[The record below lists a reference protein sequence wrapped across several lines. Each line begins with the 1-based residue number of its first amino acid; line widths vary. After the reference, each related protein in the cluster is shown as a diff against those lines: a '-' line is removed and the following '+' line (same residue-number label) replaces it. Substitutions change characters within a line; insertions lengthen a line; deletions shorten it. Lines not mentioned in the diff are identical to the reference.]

1 MYSFGGGMLN
11 LAATLEYSAKTN
23 PSDPALY
30 FSGKMISYAEVNIM
44 ANKLANGLLSSGI
57 KRGDRVALCCPN
69 IPQFI
74 FSYFGI
80 LKAGCVVLPFNVL
93 LKNNEIEFILDNSQ
107 ASAIICFEGT
117 EELPIANEVKKAFK
131 KSNSCKKMW
140 VIKSLDNF
148 VLGNNICDFS
158 VLSNSEA
165 NDFNTVQCSSEDTA
179 IILYTSGTTGKP
191 KGAELT
197 HANILFNAYIGK
209 DLVKITNS
217 DKVIMSLPLFHV
229 YGQVVM
235 MLSAILS
242 GASLI
247 ILPRFDPIEVL
258 KAMEEHKATVFG
270 GVPTMYWALLNSV
283 DKSKVDINIIS
294 SNLRICSSGGSSL
307 PVEVLKNF
315 EERFKV
321 PILEGYG
328 LSETSPAIT
337 FNHLGRERKP
347 GSVGQPVWGIEIK
360 VVDENDQ
367 EVKIKD
373 TGEIIVRGHA
383 VMKGYYNNPEGTKD
397 ALKGGWFYT
406 GDIGYYD
413 EDGYL
418 YIVDRIKDMIIRG
431 GYNVYPR
438 ELEEALIKHPAVS
451 LVAVIGIPH
460 DEWGEEIK
468 ACIVLKDGVTCSK
481 EDIIN
486 FAKSN
491 IAAYKY
497 PRIVDFYDSLP
508 LNATGKILKTE
519 LRNL

>member
-1 MYSFGGGMLN
+1 MLN

-23 PSDPALY
+23 SDDPAIY
-30 FSGKMISYAEVNIM
+30 FADKVFSYNDVNMM
-44 ANKLANGLLSSGI
+44 ANKVANGLLQSGI
-57 KRGDRVALCCPN
+57 KAGDKVALCCPN

-80 LKAGCVVLPFNVL
+80 LKAGCIVLPFNVL
-93 LKNNEIEFILDNSQ
+93 LKNNEIEFILNNSQ
-107 ASAIICFEGT
+107 ASGIICFEGT
-117 EELPIANEVKKAFK
+117 PELAIAKEVMDAMK
-131 KSNSCKKMW
+131 KSEFCKKMW
-140 VIKSLDNF
+140 VIKASENFKINNENIFDFNSL
-148 VLGNNICDFS
+148 I
-158 VLSNSEA
+158 SNSEEYF
-165 NDFNTVQCSSEDTA
+165 DTIQCSSENTA
-179 IILYTSGTTGKP
+179 VILYTSGTTGKP

-197 HANILFNAYIGK
+197 HSNILFNSFIGK
-209 DLVKITNS
+209 DLAQLNKS

-242 GASLI
+242 GSSLI
-247 ILPRFDPIEVL
+247 VLPRFDPIEVL
-258 KAMEEHKATVFG
+258 QAMEKYKATVFG
-270 GVPTMYWALLNSV
+270 GVPTMYWALLNSL
-283 DKSKVDINIIS
+283 DDSKVDINIIS
-294 SNLRICSSGGSSL
+294 KNLRVCSAGGSSL
-307 PVEVLKNF
+307 PLEVLRNF
-315 EERFKV
+315 EEHFKV

-328 LSETSPAIT
+328 LSETSPGIT

-360 VVDENDQ
+360 IFDENDK
-367 EVKIKD
+367 EVKTKD
-373 TGEIIVRGHA
+373 TGEIVVRGHA
-383 VMKGYYNNPEGTKD
+383 VMKGYYNNKEGTKN
-397 ALKGGWFYT
+397 ALRGGWFYT

-418 YIVDRIKDMIIRG
+418 YIVDRVKDMIIRG

-438 ELEEALIKHPAVS
+438 ELEEVLMKHPDIS
-451 LVAVIGIPH
+451 LVAVIGVPH

-468 ACIVLKDGVTCSK
+468 ACIVLKDGVNCSK
-481 EDIIN
+481 EDIID

-497 PRIVDFYDSLP
+497 PRIIDFYDSLP

-519 LRNL
+519 LRTL

>member
-1 MYSFGGGMLN
+1 MLN
-11 LAATLEYSAKTN
+11 LAAALEYSSNTN
-23 PSDPALY
+23 PNDPALY
-30 FSGKMISYAEVNIM
+30 FSKKMITYKEVNIM
-44 ANKLANGLLSSGI
+44 ANKIANGLKKSGI

-74 FSYFGI
+74 FAYFGI

-117 EELPIANEVKKAFK
+117 AELSIAKEVKEAFEKAK
-131 KSNSCKKMW
+131 TCKKMW

-148 VLGNNICDFS
+148 TLDGDAICDFS
-158 VLSNSEA
+158 LLSNSEE
-165 NDFNTVQCSSEDTA
+165 NDFETVQCSSEDTA

-197 HANILFNAYIGK
+197 HANILLNTFICK
-209 DLVKITNS
+209 DLIKLTNS
-217 DKVIMSLPLFHV
+217 DKVIMSLPLFHI

-235 MLSAILS
+235 MFSAILS

-258 KAMEEHKATVFG
+258 KAMEEYKATVFG
-270 GVPTMYWALLNSV
+270 GVPTMYWALLNSL
-283 DKSKVDINIIS
+283 DESKVDVNVIS

-307 PVEVLKNF
+307 PLEVLKNF

-328 LSETSPAIT
+328 LSETSPGIT

-347 GSVGQPVWGIEIK
+347 GSVGQPVWGVEIK
-360 VVDENDQ
+360 VVDENGK
-367 EVKIKD
+367 EVKTKD
-373 TGEIIVRGHA
+373 TGEIVVRGHA
-383 VMKGYYNNPEGTKD
+383 VMKGYYNNPEGTKE
-397 ALKGGWFYT
+397 ALKKDWFHT

-418 YIVDRIKDMIIRG
+418 YIVDRVKDMIIRG

-438 ELEEALIKHPAVS
+438 EIEEVLIKHSAVS

-468 ACIVLKDGVTCSK
+468 ACVVLKDGVTCSK

-486 FAKSN
+486 FSKSN

-497 PRIVDFYDSLP
+497 PRMVDFYDSLP

>member
-1 MYSFGGGMLN
+1 MLN
-11 LAATLEYSAKTN
+11 LAATLEYSSNTN
-23 PSDPALY
+23 PNDPALY
-30 FSGKMISYAEVNIM
+30 FSGKMITYKEVNIM
-44 ANKLANGLLSSGI
+44 ANKIANGLINSGI

-74 FSYFGI
+74 FAYFGI

-117 EELPIANEVKKAFK
+117 AELSIANEVKKAFE

-148 VLGNNICDFS
+148 VLDNNICDFS
-158 VLSNSEA
+158 LLSNSEN
-165 NDFNTVQCSSEDTA
+165 NDFDTVQCSSEDTA

-197 HANILFNAYIGK
+197 HANILFNAFICK

-247 ILPRFDPIEVL
+247 IMPRFDPIEVL
-258 KAMEEHKATVFG
+258 KAMEEYKATVFG

-283 DKSKVDINIIS
+283 DEANVDINIIS
-294 SNLRICSSGGSSL
+294 SNLRICSAGGSSL
-307 PVEVLKNF
+307 PIEVLKDF
-315 EERFKV
+315 EKRFKV

-328 LSETSPAIT
+328 LSETSPGIT

-360 VVDENDQ
+360 VVDENDE
-367 EVKIKD
+367 EVKTKD
-373 TGEIIVRGHA
+373 TGEIVVRGHA

-397 ALKGGWFYT
+397 TFKDGWFYT

-418 YIVDRIKDMIIRG
+418 YIVDRVKDMIIRG

-438 ELEEALIKHPAVS
+438 EIEEVLIKHPAVS

-468 ACIVLKDGVTCSK
+468 ACIVLKNGVTCSK
-481 EDIIN
+481 EEIID

-497 PRIVDFYDSLP
+497 PRLIDFYDALP

>member
-1 MYSFGGGMLN
+1 MLN
-11 LAATLEYSAKTN
+11 LSATLEYSAKTN
-23 PSDPALY
+23 PNDPALY
-30 FSGKMISYAEVNIM
+30 FSGKEISYKQVNIM
-44 ANKLANGLLSSGI
+44 ANKIANGLLSSGI

-74 FSYFGI
+74 FAYFGI

-93 LKNNEIEFILDNSQ
+93 LKNSEIEFILDNSQ

-117 EELPIANEVKKAFK
+117 AELSIANEVKKAFE
-131 KSNSCKKMW
+131 KSNSCQKMW
-140 VIKSLDNF
+140 VIKSLDSF
-148 VLGNNICDFS
+148 SLDKNIFDFS
-158 VLSNSEA
+158 LLTNSED
-165 NDFNTVQCSSEDTA
+165 NDFDTVQCSSEDTA

-197 HANILFNAYIGK
+197 HANILFNANIGK
-209 DLVKITNS
+209 DLVNITRT

-247 ILPRFDPIEVL
+247 VMPRFDPIEVL
-258 KAMEEHKATVFG
+258 KAMEEFKATVFG

-283 DKSKVDINIIS
+283 DESNVDMNVIS
-294 SNLRICSSGGSSL
+294 SNLRICSAGGSSL
-307 PVEVLKNF
+307 PIEVLKNF

-360 VVDENDQ
+360 VVDEEDK
-367 EVKIKD
+367 EVKTKD

-383 VMKGYYNNPEGTKD
+383 VMKGYYNNPEGTKN
-397 ALKGGWFYT
+397 ALKNGWFYT

-418 YIVDRIKDMIIRG
+418 YIVDRVKDMIIRG

-438 ELEEALIKHPAVS
+438 ELEEVLIKHPAVS

-468 ACIVLKDGVTCSK
+468 ACIVLKNEVTCSK
-481 EDIIN
+481 EDIID

>member
-1 MYSFGGGMLN
+1 MLN
-11 LAATLEYSAKTN
+11 LAATLEYSCNTN
-23 PSDPALY
+23 PNDPAIY
-30 FSGKMISYAEVNIM
+30 FSGKMFTYRELNIM
-44 ANKLANGLLSSGI
+44 ANKIANGLLKSGI

-74 FSYFGI
+74 FAYFGI
-80 LKAGCVVLPFNVL
+80 LKAGCIVLPFNVL
-93 LKNNEIEFILDNSQ
+93 LKNNEIEFILNNSQ

-117 EELPIANEVKKAFK
+117 PELSIAKEVEVAFK
-131 KSNSCKKMW
+131 KSSTCKKMW
-140 VIKSLDNF
+140 VIKSLDSFDLNNKDICNF
-148 VLGNNICDFS
+148 S
-158 VLSNSEA
+158 SLSDSEELHI
-165 NDFNTVQCSSEDTA
+165 DTVQCSSEDTA

-197 HANILFNAYIGK
+197 HSNILFNTFICK
-209 DLVKITNS
+209 DLVKLTKS

-247 ILPRFDPIEVL
+247 ILPRFDPVEVL
-258 KAMEEHKATVFG
+258 KAMEKHKATVFG
-270 GVPTMYWALLNSV
+270 GVPTMYWALLNSL
-283 DKSKVDINIIS
+283 DEAKVDINVIS
-294 SNLRICSSGGSSL
+294 SNLRVCSAGGSSL
-307 PVEVLKNF
+307 PIEVLKNF
-315 EERFKV
+315 EERFNV

-328 LSETSPAIT
+328 LSETSPGIT
-337 FNHLGRERKP
+337 FNHLDRERKP

-360 VVDENDQ
+360 VVDENDK
-367 EVKIKD
+367 EVEVKD
-373 TGEIIVRGHA
+373 TGEIIVRGRA
-383 VMKGYYNNPEGTKD
+383 VMKGYFNNPEGTKE
-397 ALKGGWFYT
+397 ALRGGWFYT

-418 YIVDRIKDMIIRG
+418 YIVDRVKDMIIRG

-438 ELEEALIKHPAVS
+438 EIEEVLIQHPAVS

-468 ACIVLKDGVTCSK
+468 ACIVLKDGISCSK
-481 EDIIN
+481 EDIIT
-486 FAKSN
+486 FAKSK

-497 PRIVDFYDSLP
+497 PRVIEFYDSLP